1 MNIDRPRLIALA
13 MQLFNNKKLKELK
26 KKVFALLD
34 ERFFTNYWSEQSEQ
48 ENRTLNMQDLT
59 ELNLRLLD
67 DKQER
72 IIISSNLNQAT
83 VLSPP
88 ITPQQIKLWQA
99 NHLDDGKFDEAAT
112 LQRET
117 HLALLP
123 YLF

>member
-34 ERFFTNYWSEQSEQ
+34 ERFFTNYWSERSEQ

-72 IIISSNLNQAT
+72 IIISSNLTQAT

-99 NHLDDGKFDEAAT
+99 NHLDDGKFDETAT